1 MSTTS
6 SSHRERF
13 LHAVA
18 SLYYNEGKTQVEIA
32 ELLDVSRS
40 KILRALQEARSVG
53 IVQITIVDPSATNE
67 ELANEL
73 EQTLGL
79 AKAVVTAAHPTD
91 SGFTR
96 RRVGHAAANHLKEVL
111 PEGGTLGIGWGR
123 TLFDVTQTLEF
134 DRRYETQVIPLL
146 GGLGK
151 IAPSFQVHDTARVA
165 AEKLGGTWRAFYVP
179 ALVESAGAY
188 ESLMASADVSHVTAA
203 WRDLDVALVG
213 IGNVDLG
220 QDVRMLFADY
230 LDAGAVGQL
239 RKTGA
244 VGDICMRFFDIQGAP
259 VEGAFEHLFSI
270 ELAQL
275 AAIPRKIAVAS
286 GVSKSAAILGAVRGG
301 YVDTLVTDS
310 VAATEVL
317 RLAEGPDD
325 GSDR

>member
-165 AEKLGGTWRAFYVP
+165 ADAVINKVIVEAGGDGGAIALAADGTVAFPFNTEGMYRGWIGADGVPHVAIFADEKLKMPG
-179 ALVESAGAY
+179 E
-188 ESLMASADVSHVTAA
+188 
-203 WRDLDVALVG
+203 
-213 IGNVDLG
+213 
-220 QDVRMLFADY
+220 
-230 LDAGAVGQL
+230 
-239 RKTGA
+239 
-244 VGDICMRFFDIQGAP
+244 
-259 VEGAFEHLFSI
+259 
-270 ELAQL
+270 
-275 AAIPRKIAVAS
+275 
-286 GVSKSAAILGAVRGG
+286 
-301 YVDTLVTDS
+301 
-310 VAATEVL
+310 
-317 RLAEGPDD
+317 
-325 GSDR
+325 